1 MPKLKFKTDKMFT
14 DITDQIEAIIPKKF
28 EGLVNVYSPHTT
40 CCVWQTENE
49 ILHLVDVRFF
59 LDKQVPYVKQ
69 PEGEHRNV
77 KYLHD
82 MMSLRPEVPVNEKIN
97 GHSHIRSM
105 FLRGRRAEV
114 LKRSDCFVFETLRN
128 PRPILES
135 GGEAASDGGV
145 GVLDVFRTF
154 VPPSDSY
161 FRLDLTGETYF
172 FLQKEI
178 QVRK

>member
-14 DITDQIEAIIPKKF
+14 DITDQIEAILPKKF

-82 MMSLRPEVPVNEKIN
+82 MLSLRPEVPVDEKIN
-97 GHSHIRSM
+97 GHSHIRTM
-105 FLRGRRAEV
+105 FFNSSENIHVKDNKLLVGKW
-114 LKRSDCFVFETLRN
+114 KRIFFVE
-128 PRPILES
+128 
-135 GGEAASDGGV
+135 
-145 GVLDVFRTF
+145 LDPVRERELIVTF
-154 VPPSDSY
+154 IN
-161 FRLDLTGETYF
+161 GN
-172 FLQKEI
+172 I
-178 QVRK
+178 